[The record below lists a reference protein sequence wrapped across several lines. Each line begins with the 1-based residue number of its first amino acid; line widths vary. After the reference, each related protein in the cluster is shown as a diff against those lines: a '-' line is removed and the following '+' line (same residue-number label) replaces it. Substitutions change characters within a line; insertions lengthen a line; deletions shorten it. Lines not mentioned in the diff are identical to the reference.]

1 MTQNLRPYSAATA
14 PSDEHGEAPSKP
26 NCRSSSWGLGFDTLQ
41 RKRPSSKIRMM
52 RMRMIRNSNGTQQHH
67 AFSAEEIQTT
77 QFGQAAASGSAVDQP
92 MSIVPVA
99 LHKASDGIR
108 WYPMES
114 DGNRPSLPPTSGW
127 TSVSM
132 MGLGISGTLHDN
144 LKIPEPQMFFHSNQ
158 PAKQRNVGFPAPQS
172 MAIS

>member
-1 MTQNLRPYSAATA
+1 
-14 PSDEHGEAPSKP
+14 
-26 NCRSSSWGLGFDTLQ
+26 
-41 RKRPSSKIRMM
+41 
-52 RMRMIRNSNGTQQHH
+52 MIRNSNGTQQHH

>member
-1 MTQNLRPYSAATA
+1 MAHSSTMPFQQKKF
-14 PSDEHGEAPSKP
+14 KP
-26 NCRSSSWGLGFDTLQ
+26 F
-41 RKRPSSKIRMM
+41 
-52 RMRMIRNSNGTQQHH
+52 
-67 AFSAEEIQTT
+67 

-108 WYPMES
+108 WYPMAIVATKPQQPEDAGS
-114 DGNRPSLPPTSGW
+114 MSHRPSLPPTSGW
-127 TSVSM
+127 TSVSV

-172 MAIS
+172 MAIYGNLWQSMAIYGNFVTM